1 MKQKGKRIGI
11 LALVLLLLVCG
22 GIYTAYRLHPENF
35 IQKDEIITRG
45 EFAAIMVRDIPLNTA
60 NAEKDPP
67 SFPDIN
73 GHWSE
78 ASIEALIDAGII
90 DPLDYPDGF
99 FPDDPITRAEIIK
112 MLVRISGKDEEAKN
126 TQGHSGYEDQDAIKD
141 GDKGYLIIGR
151 EDGIIGDTDDNKIH
165 PNDPVTKGEADDL
178 IDKVKPQKSTPTQ
191 VSPSPAPGTSDQ
203 PTTTP
208 VNPAQPTPTPVNPAQ
223 PTPAPTNPALH
234 TPTPT
239 PDNPGNGS
247 GGSSGGGSHYYPDA
261 QVRFELPA
269 TAHTDTEIQV
279 MPVWKYMSNFTWS
292 LTKAAVDGSQQP
304 VALEDA
310 ISGTLGLEGGTI
322 GFKEDGQY
330 TLTATAKNSRG
341 KETVLSKQITVYPI
355 IDLSFDLPETTHT
368 DKSTI
373 LAFQLEK
380 LYGHDIVWITEKD
393 GEAVQPADILEGK
406 LGNEGGTFV
415 FRSKGEYMLTASITD
430 ETGRVFTHTESTKVY
445 PVAGI
450 AFELPAAS
458 HTDTTL
464 DVSTNLT
471 EADGLTV
478 DWSLTKNGEAA
489 KELADELEGALTNDG
504 GKIRFRDKGVYM
516 LTGTLTD
523 ETGRTFET
531 SGTITVYLVGSV
543 GFYLP
548 EITHTDTSVQ
558 VEASFQNLGTA
569 EIQWSLTRNGESVP
583 VADYMEGKLTDT
595 DSTVRFKEKG
605 EYVLKAA
612 FTDPAGRNYSYTTP
626 IKVYPV
632 PGITYKLPETAH
644 TDTLVSVIPE
654 TLELDGLK
662 VEWLLENGFGFQ
674 DFATYVDGTL
684 DNSGGS
690 IRFKHAGAYELIARI
705 TDEIGRVFL
714 FENGGKI
721 EVLPVLNISFELPES
736 THTDRTVDLRT
747 RGKNNVLPVEWSL
760 TKDGES
766 VETSDALEGSLNAY
780 GGKIQF
786 KDVGSYILTASMT
799 DALGRVF
806 SYSASTTVYP
816 IPSISLSVQQTWH
829 AGEAGTVSV
838 SGTDLEN
845 LTADWTII
853 QGDGGAQPYDI
864 YTSGTLT
871 KTGGSLTFPAKGQYE
886 LILTMT
892 DPTGRTFIR
901 SRSITV
907 YPIPSISL
915 NVQQTWHAGEVGTV
929 SVSGT
934 DLENLTADWTV
945 IQGSSS
951 AKPYSAYASGTLT
964 KEGGSLT
971 FPSKGQYELILTMTD
986 PTGRTFTRSQS
997 FMVYPIPSVSL
1008 SVQQTWYAGEA
1019 ATVGVSGT
1027 DLESLTADWSVIQGN
1042 GSAKPY
1048 TAYASGTLTKAGG
1061 SLTFP
1066 SKGQYELILTLTDP
1080 TGRTFARSQSFTV
1093 YPIPTMSI
1101 GVPSL
1106 TYSGESM
1113 AVTASGTE
1121 LSGAAAD
1128 WLLSVDG
1135 GEAKPY
1141 TEYATGSLGISGGT
1155 LWFHTD
1161 KTVSV
1166 KLQAVVTDT
1175 NGRRFTFTSNAG
1187 LVKPIASFPF
1197 TVPSSAHIGSGFY
1210 VSLPGT
1216 SGLEGR
1222 TLNWSLT
1229 KGGSAAGYTGS
1240 LTGSG
1245 GTIAIQ
1251 STGSYVLTA
1260 STTDS
1265 TGRTFTY
1272 SQNITITNNAPNKP
1286 TGSAS
1291 VTRTAKDGKLLVNFS
1306 AYATDP
1312 DGDTVT
1318 LEYSGNTSDSYYA
1331 VGAHTVKVR
1340 AKDAWGLYSDWTD
1353 ITFTV
1358 SNSAPSTPVIT
1369 RTPDG
1374 NSIAPG
1380 VAITI
1385 TAASTDPDGDAIT
1398 YIWEG
1403 RPAQTSTAYPLGK
1416 NVVRVKAVDS
1426 TGAESPWTAIVFFVA
1441 DPNRGGGMT
1450 LTGPESVILEQGIA
1464 GATITNYTFTV
1475 PPVSGHSGQ
1484 DFGRVRGY
1492 NILTGQWDQ
1501 LDYGTTTNGITFSR
1515 SLSPGLYSQLE
1526 FYYYTNHDCMYN
1538 KSNITYSVAFYFQ

>member
-22 GIYTAYRLHPENF
+22 GIYTSYRLHPENF

-45 EFAAIMVRDIPLNTA
+45 EFAAIMVRDIPLDTA
-60 NAEKDPP
+60 NAEKDTP
-67 SFPDIN
+67 SFPDIR

-78 ASIEALIDAGII
+78 ANIEALIDAGII

-126 TQGHSGYEDQDAIKD
+126 TQGHSGYEDQDVIKD
-141 GDKGYLIIGR
+141 EDKGYLIIGR

-165 PNDPVTKGEADDL
+165 PNDSVTKGEADDM
-178 IDKVKPQKSTPTQ
+178 IDKVKPEKPA
-191 VSPSPAPGTSDQ
+191 PSPAAPTPTSPSQTPGT
-203 PTTTP
+203 PTPTP
-208 VNPAQPTPTPVNPAQ
+208 TNPDQPTPTP
-223 PTPAPTNPALH
+223 TNPDQ
-234 TPTPT
+234 PTPT
-239 PDNPGNGS
+239 PANPGNGS
-247 GGSSGGGSHYYPDA
+247 GGSSGGGSGGGSHYYPDA
-261 QVRFELPA
+261 EVRFEFPA

-279 MPVWKYMSNFTWS
+279 MPVWKYMSSFTWS
-292 LTKAAVDGSQQP
+292 LTKTAVDGSQQP

-310 ISGTLGLEGGTI
+310 VSGTLGLEGGAI
-322 GFKEDGQY
+322 QFIQDGQY
-330 TLTATAKNSRG
+330 TLTATAKNTRG
-341 KETVLSKQITVYPI
+341 KETVLSQQIMVYPI

-368 DKSTI
+368 DKSAT
-373 LAFQLEK
+373 LTFQPEK
-380 LYGHDIVWITEKD
+380 LHGHDIVWTGEKD
-393 GEAVQPADILEGK
+393 GETVQPADILDGT

-415 FRSKGEYMLTASITD
+415 FRTKGEYTLTASITD

-464 DVSTNLT
+464 DVSTTLT

-478 DWSLTKNGEAA
+478 GWSLTKNGEDAE
-489 KELADELEGALTNDG
+489 ELADKLEGALTNDG

-523 ETGRTFET
+523 ETGRTFEA
-531 SGTITVYLVGSV
+531 SGTVTVYPVGSV
-543 GFYLP
+543 GFYVP

-558 VEASFQNLGTA
+558 VEASFHNLGTA

-583 VADYMEGKLTDT
+583 VADYMEGELTDT

-612 FTDPAGRNYSYTTP
+612 FTDPAGRNYSYTAP

-644 TDTLVSVIPE
+644 TDAIINVIPE
-654 TLELDGLK
+654 TLELGSLK
-662 VEWLLENGFGFQ
+662 VEWLCENGFGFQ

-684 DNSGGS
+684 DNDGGS
-690 IRFKHAGAYELIARI
+690 IRFKHAGTYELIARI
-705 TDEIGRVFL
+705 TDETGRVFL

-721 EVLPVLNISFELPES
+721 EVLPVLNISFELPAS
-736 THTDRTVDLRT
+736 THTDRTIDLRT
-747 RGKNNVLPVEWSL
+747 RGNNNVLPVEWTL

-766 VETSDALEGSLNAY
+766 AEISEAMEGTLNAY
-780 GGKIQF
+780 GGKIRF
-786 KDVGSYILTASMT
+786 KEAGEYTLTASMV

-806 SYSASTTVYP
+806 SYSASTTVCP
-816 IPSISLSVQQTWH
+816 IPSISLSTPQIWYT
-829 AGEAGTVSV
+829 GEAGVISV
-838 SGTDLEN
+838 SGTDLNN
-845 LTADWTII
+845 LTADWTIAKD
-853 QGDGGAQPYDI
+853 DGGAEPYST
-864 YTSGTLT
+864 YASGTLT
-871 KTGGSLTFPAKGQYE
+871 KESGSLTFPAKGEYE
-886 LILTMT
+886 LTLTMT

-901 SRSITV
+901 SKSFKVCPIPQLSIGLPALSYSSDPIAITV
-907 YPIPSISL
+907 
-915 NVQQTWHAGEVGTV
+915 
-929 SVSGT
+929 
-934 DLENLTADWTV
+934 
-945 IQGSSS
+945 
-951 AKPYSAYASGTLT
+951 
-964 KEGGSLT
+964 
-971 FPSKGQYELILTMTD
+971 
-986 PTGRTFTRSQS
+986 
-997 FMVYPIPSVSL
+997 
-1008 SVQQTWYAGEA
+1008 
-1019 ATVGVSGT
+1019 
-1027 DLESLTADWSVIQGN
+1027 
-1042 GSAKPY
+1042 
-1048 TAYASGTLTKAGG
+1048 
-1061 SLTFP
+1061 
-1066 SKGQYELILTLTDP
+1066 
-1080 TGRTFARSQSFTV
+1080 
-1093 YPIPTMSI
+1093 
-1101 GVPSL
+1101 
-1106 TYSGESM
+1106 
-1113 AVTASGTE
+1113 SGTE
-1121 LSGAAAD
+1121 LDGMDVD

-1141 TEYATGSLGISGGT
+1141 TQYATGSVGTSGGS
-1155 LWFHTD
+1155 LRISTD
-1161 KTVSV
+1161 KTISV
-1166 KLQAVVTDT
+1166 ELIAEATDS
-1175 NGRRFTFTSNAG
+1175 NGRKFIFASNTG
-1187 LVKPIASFPF
+1187 TVKPIASFPF
-1197 TVPSSAHIGSGFY
+1197 TVPSSAHIGSGFN
-1210 VSLPGT
+1210 VSLPT
-1216 SGLEGR
+1216 VSGLEGR
-1222 TLNWSLT
+1222 SLNWSLI
-1229 KGGSAAGYTGS
+1229 KGDSPASYSGS
-1240 LTGSG
+1240 LTNNG
-1245 GTIAIQ
+1245 GNIAI
-1251 STGSYVLTA
+1251 TTIGNYTLTA

-1265 TGRTFTY
+1265 VGRTFTY
-1272 SQNITITNNAPNKP
+1272 SQSVTIANSTPNKP
-1286 TGSAS
+1286 TGNAS
-1291 VTRTAKDGKLLVNFS
+1291 VTRTARDGKLLVNLS
-1306 AYATDP
+1306 AYAIDP
-1312 DGDTVT
+1312 DGDAVS

-1331 VGAHTVKVR
+1331 VGAHTVKAR

-1484 DFGRVRGY
+1484 DYGRIRGY
-1492 NILTGQWDQ
+1492 NVLTGRWDQ

-1515 SLSPGLYSQLE
+1515 NLSPGLYSQLE
-1526 FYYYTNHDCMYN
+1526 FYYYTNHNCMYN
-1538 KSNITYSVAFYFQ
+1538 KSNITYSVAYHWNTN

>member
-11 LALVLLLLVCG
+11 LALVLILLVCG
-22 GIYTAYRLHPENF
+22 GIYTAYRLHPEAF
-35 IQKDEIITRG
+35 IRQDEIITRG
-45 EFAAIMVRDIPLNTA
+45 EFAAILVRDIPLDTA
-60 NAEKDPP
+60 NAAKDPP
-67 SFPDIN
+67 SFPDID

-78 ASIEALIDAGII
+78 KNIEALIDADII
-90 DPLDYPDGF
+90 DPADYPDGF
-99 FPDDPITRAEIIK
+99 HPDDPITRAEIIK
-112 MLVRISGKDEEAKN
+112 MLVRISGMDDEAKN
-126 TQGHSGYEDQDAIKD
+126 TQGHSGYEDQDAIND
-141 GDKGYLIIGR
+141 EDKGYLIVGR
-151 EDGIIGDTDDNKIH
+151 EDGIIGETDDNKIH

-178 IDKVKPQKSTPTQ
+178 IDKVTPETPTPPP
-191 VSPSPAPGTSDQ
+191 VTPTPTPPSQT
-203 PTTTP
+203 PTP
-208 VNPAQPTPTPVNPAQ
+208 EQPTPTP
-223 PTPAPTNPALH
+223 TNPDDEQP

-239 PDNPGNGS
+239 PTNPGNN
-247 GGSSGGGSHYYPDA
+247 SGGGSGGGSYYYPDA
-261 QVRFELPA
+261 EVRFEFPA
-269 TAHTDTEIQV
+269 IAHTDTEIKV
-279 MPVWKYMSNFTWS
+279 MPVWKYMSSFSWS
-292 LTKAAVDGSQQP
+292 LTKTDVDGSQHP
-304 VALEDA
+304 VELKDA
-310 ISGTLGLEGGTI
+310 VSGTLGLEGGTI
-322 GFKEDGQY
+322 RFNQDGQY
-330 TLTATAKNSRG
+330 TLTAKAKNVIG
-341 KETVLSKQITVYPI
+341 KETVLSKQITVYPV

-368 DKSTI
+368 DKSVT
-373 LAFQLEK
+373 LTFQLEK
-380 LYGHDIVWITEKD
+380 LYGHDIVWTAAKD
-393 GEAVQPADILEGK
+393 GETVQPADILNGE
-406 LGNEGGTFV
+406 LGSEGGTFV
-415 FRSKGEYMLTASITD
+415 FKAKGEYTLTAAITD
-430 ETGRVFTHTESTKVY
+430 DTGRVFIHTEKTKVY

-464 DVSTNLT
+464 EVSTTLT

-478 DWSLTKNGEAA
+478 AWNLTKNGETAV
-489 KELADELEGALTNDG
+489 LADELEGSLTNDG
-504 GKIRFRDKGVYM
+504 GKIRFKDKGVYM
-516 LTGTLTD
+516 LTGAITD
-523 ETGRTFET
+523 ETDRIFET
-531 SGTITVYLVGSV
+531 SKTITIYPVGSI
-543 GFYLP
+543 GFYVP
-548 EITHTDTSVQ
+548 EITHTDKAVR
-558 VEASFQNLGTA
+558 VESRFENLGEA
-569 EIQWSLTRNGESVP
+569 AIQWSLTKDGEAVT
-583 VADYMEGKLTDT
+583 LTDAVLGELT
-595 DSTVRFKEKG
+595 NEGGSIFFKEKG

-612 FTDPAGRNYSYTTP
+612 FTDPAGRTYSYTAP
-626 IKVYPV
+626 VKVYPV
-632 PGITYKLPETAH
+632 PSISYKLPETAY
-644 TDTLVSVIPE
+644 TDTIVSVIPE
-654 TLELDGLK
+654 ILELGSLK

-674 DFATYVDGTL
+674 DSATYVDGTL
-684 DNSGGS
+684 ENSGGS
-690 IRFKHAGAYELIARI
+690 IRFKHAGTYELIARI
-705 TDEIGRVFL
+705 TDETGRVFL
-714 FENGGKI
+714 FENGGRI
-721 EVLPVLNISFELPES
+721 EVLPVQNISFEFPES

-747 RGKNNVLPVEWSL
+747 RGNNNVLPVEWSL
-760 TKDGES
+760 TKDGET
-766 VETSDALEGSLNAY
+766 VDISDALGGTLNAY

-786 KDVGSYILTASMT
+786 KDVGSYTLTASMT

-816 IPSISLSVQQTWH
+816 IPSISLSVQHTWH
-829 AGEAGTVSV
+829 AGDAGTVSV

-845 LTADWTII
+845 LTAGWTII
-853 QGDGGAQPYDI
+853 QGDGGAQPYYI
-864 YTSGTLT
+864 YSSGTLT

-892 DPTGRTFIR
+892 DPTGRTFTR
-901 SRSITV
+901 SRCITV
-907 YPIPSISL
+907 YPIPSILLS
-915 NVQQTWHAGEVGTV
+915 VSQTWHAGESGTV

-934 DLENLTADWTV
+934 DLENLTADWSV
-945 IQGSSS
+945 IQGNSDV
-951 AKPYSAYASGTLT
+951 KPYSAYASGTLT

-971 FPSKGQYELILTMTD
+971 FPVKGQYELILTMTD
-986 PTGRTFTRSQS
+986 PTGRAFTRSQS
-997 FMVYPIPSVSL
+997 FTVYPIPSVSL
-1008 SVQQTWYAGEA
+1008 SVQQHWYAGEPG
-1019 ATVGVSGT
+1019 TVSVSGT
-1027 DLESLTADWSVIQGN
+1027 DLENLTADWTAIQGSS
-1042 GSAKPY
+1042 SAKPY
-1048 TAYASGTLTKAGG
+1048 SAYASGTLTKAGG

-1080 TGRTFARSQSFTV
+1080 TGRTFAGSQSFTV

-1121 LSGAAAD
+1121 LSGASVD
-1128 WLLSVDG
+1128 WLLSVDN

-1141 TEYATGSLGISGGT
+1141 TEYATGSLGTSGGT
-1155 LWFHTD
+1155 LRLYTD
-1161 KTVSV
+1161 KTISV
-1166 KLQAVVTDT
+1166 KLRAVVTDT
-1175 NGRRFTFTSNAG
+1175 NGRKFNFTSNAG
-1187 LVKPIASFPF
+1187 TVKPIASFPF

-1229 KGGSAAGYTGS
+1229 KGGNTDSYTGS
-1240 LTGSG
+1240 LSNSG

-1265 TGRTFTY
+1265 AGRNFSY

-1291 VTRTAKDGKLLVNFS
+1291 VTRTAKDSKLLVNLS
-1306 AYATDP
+1306 AYASDP
-1312 DGDTVT
+1312 DGDAVS
-1318 LEYSGNTSDSYYA
+1318 LEYSGNTADSYYA
-1331 VGAHTVKVR
+1331 VGTQTVWVR
-1340 AKDAWGLYSDWTD
+1340 AKDAWGLYSDWTG

-1358 SNSAPSTPVIT
+1358 TNSAPTTPVIT

-1385 TAASTDPDGDAIT
+1385 SASSTDPDGDAIT

-1426 TGAESPWTAIVFFVA
+1426 TGAESPWAAIVFFIA
-1441 DPNRGGGMT
+1441 DPNHGGGMT

-1475 PPVSGHSGQ
+1475 PPVDGHSGQ
-1484 DFGRVRGY
+1484 DYGRVRGY

-1538 KSNITYSVAFYFQ
+1538 KSNITYSVTFYFQ